1 MEIGGT
7 IMEYKDIIAIKD
19 FLKEI
24 KTREYHEATV
34 EIQTIHDARF
44 IFTGTVTPTL
54 SCGDF
59 GTIVL
64 NVGHTT
70 EQGGVQNYMWWYI
83 DLIRGKLNMVR
94 GPISKVP
101 ELEKYDYPGALDLAS
116 IKITYK
122 GGINDMDLTEYGLQW
137 VHKETGE
144 VYNHIHSDTQFFSIE
159 NWFWTNDDEEYDF
172 DDIEVDEEDLEDE

>member
-1 MEIGGT
+1 
-7 IMEYKDIIAIKD
+7 MEYKDIIAIRD

-24 KTREYHEATV
+24 KTRDCEEATV

-44 IFTGTVTPTL
+44 TFTGTVTPTL

-59 GTIVL
+59 GTVVL
-64 NVGHTT
+64 NIGHTT

-101 ELEKYDYPGALDLAS
+101 ELEKYDYPGALDLAC
-116 IKITYK
+116 IKIMHKNDK
-122 GGINDMDLTEYGLQW
+122 GLTEYGLQW

-144 VYNHIHSDTQFFSIE
+144 VYKCVHGDTQFFSIE
-159 NWFWTNDDEEYDF
+159 YWSYMYSDKKCHLYESVE
-172 DDIEVDEEDLEDE
+172 IEEDLEDE